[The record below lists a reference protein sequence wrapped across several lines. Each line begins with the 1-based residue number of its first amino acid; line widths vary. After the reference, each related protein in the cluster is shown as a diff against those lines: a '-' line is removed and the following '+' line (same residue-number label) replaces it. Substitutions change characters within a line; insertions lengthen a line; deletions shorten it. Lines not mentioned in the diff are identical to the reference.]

1 MQLYCIINFFFPM
14 QRSTSTV
21 FEVGEAAASETELEL
36 DPVSATTPTVS
47 EVFMH
52 AIIIITNPL
61 FASKLWCFHSI
72 NSSF

>member
-1 MQLYCIINFFFPM
+1 M

-36 DPVSATTPTVS
+36 DPVSATTSNPTPTES

-52 AIIIITNPL
+52 AITIITNPL
-61 FASKLWCFHSI
+61 FVSKLWCFHSI